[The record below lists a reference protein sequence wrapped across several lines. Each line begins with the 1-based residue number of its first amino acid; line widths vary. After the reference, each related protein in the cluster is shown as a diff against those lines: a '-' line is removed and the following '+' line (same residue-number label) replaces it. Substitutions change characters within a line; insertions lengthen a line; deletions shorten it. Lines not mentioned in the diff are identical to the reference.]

1 MTTKTIEN
9 MAFLQTC
16 ESMFGSE
23 IIALFEGSNYLRM
36 SDFAYAH
43 HNHYVLLLSTI
54 SRITLDKARVLLS
67 DFPTYYVHF
76 LSELEFSQYPNH
88 GLWQFYF
95 RQPVIGKN
103 PFSAKQL
110 TTEQVFDGIKHSIIQ
125 IAHFTRKHY
134 LSADNVW
141 NSTWAIRWAPWI
153 LELLDYG
160 VIRLYH
166 YIDSN
171 QYPMEINELISYKY
185 PDALIEIIEKLQ
197 FYKTKWNN
205 EREIFLYDSES
216 LMELLIFLNDAI
228 EQYLDLLITHPM
240 FIIESKKIEPK
251 NNIFQDDNIYEQF
264 AHALSDELKDELL
277 LLQLSGSQARGEAT
291 QNSDVDTITVI
302 KNIDT
307 NTLLRIKSSLLK
319 FPGFSSYVLS
329 KNGFYAYPPYRDYTF
344 RYGCQKLFG
353 ELIWNN
359 TVNIAD
365 IRDGVRH
372 TVITIA
378 QVAREYY
385 LRGGYPMRS
394 IASLRWQAKIADFGC
409 LRLFPLLYGGD
420 YLDTRH
426 LVVDYFKE
434 NNTVQTILDLLNNPD
449 EWRKTCRQ
457 ELLTGE
463 RKSIDQRLLLIN
475 QFALEILTKLNLGG

>member
-1 MTTKTIEN
+1 
-9 MAFLQTC
+9 
-16 ESMFGSE
+16 
-23 IIALFEGSNYLRM
+23 
-36 SDFAYAH
+36 
-43 HNHYVLLLSTI
+43 
-54 SRITLDKARVLLS
+54 
-67 DFPTYYVHF
+67 
-76 LSELEFSQYPNH
+76 
-88 GLWQFYF
+88 
-95 RQPVIGKN
+95 
-103 PFSAKQL
+103 
-110 TTEQVFDGIKHSIIQ
+110 
-125 IAHFTRKHY
+125 
-134 LSADNVW
+134 
-141 NSTWAIRWAPWI
+141 
-153 LELLDYG
+153 
-160 VIRLYH
+160 
-166 YIDSN
+166 
-171 QYPMEINELISYKY
+171 MEINELISYKY

-197 FYKTKWNN
+197 FYKTNGITK
-205 EREIFLYDSES
+205 EKFLYDSES
-216 LMELLIFLNDAI
+216 LMELLILNDAI

-319 FPGFSSYVLS
+319 FPGFSTYVLS
-329 KNGFYAYPPYRDYTF
+329 KNGFYAYPPYRDYKF
-344 RYGCQKLFG
+344 RYGCQKIFG

-409 LRLFPLLYGGD
+409 LRLFPLLYGG
-420 YLDTRH
+420 
-426 LVVDYFKE
+426 
-434 NNTVQTILDLLNNPD
+434 NI
-449 EWRKTCRQ
+449 
-457 ELLTGE
+457 
-463 RKSIDQRLLLIN
+463 
-475 QFALEILTKLNLGG
+475 